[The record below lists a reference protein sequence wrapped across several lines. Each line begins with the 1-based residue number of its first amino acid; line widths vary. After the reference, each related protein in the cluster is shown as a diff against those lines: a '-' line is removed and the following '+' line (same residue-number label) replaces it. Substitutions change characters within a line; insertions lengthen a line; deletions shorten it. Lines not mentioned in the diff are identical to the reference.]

1 MAGPTVKDMNLLLLS
16 WGIGALPAFLT
27 ECVGAAN
34 PRIGYVGA
42 AALPYG
48 DASFVRA
55 ERARIEEFGQIVDVV
70 DQLPEVDML
79 YVAGGNTFV
88 LMDTLRRTGLDEQ
101 ITARVRAGLPYVG
114 LSAGSIITGPSLE
127 PATLMDD
134 RTEAPDLTDLAGL
147 GWIED
152 VIVPHADGQLPPY
165 PLSLINRTVEQYG
178 NAHRLLRLP
187 DDQALRVDARGSRIV
202 TS

>member
-1 MAGPTVKDMNLLLLS
+1 MVGPTVQSMNLLLLS
-16 WGIGALPAFLT
+16 WGVGALPAFVA
-27 ECVGAAN
+27 ECVGAAS

-55 ERARIEEFGQIVDVV
+55 ERTRIEEFGQLIDVTEH
-70 DQLPEVDML
+70 LPEVDML

-88 LMDTLRRTGLDEQ
+88 LMDALRRTGLDAT
-101 ITARVRAGLPYVG
+101 IAARVREGLPYVG

-134 RTEAPDLTDLAGL
+134 RSEAPDLTDLSGL

-178 NAHRLLRLP
+178 SAHRLLRLA
-187 DDQALRVDARGSRIV
+187 DDQALRVDASGARIV